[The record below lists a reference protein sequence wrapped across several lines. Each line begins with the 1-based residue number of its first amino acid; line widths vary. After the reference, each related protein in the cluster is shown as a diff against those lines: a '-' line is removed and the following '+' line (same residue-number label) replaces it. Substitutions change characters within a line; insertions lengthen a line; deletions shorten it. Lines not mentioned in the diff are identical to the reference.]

1 METLLDPGRR
11 FVQER
16 ASVEE
21 WVFISDEPSD
31 GQNTV
36 EVSMLHS
43 TDHSEYIP
51 VTPRVSNQ
59 FTSLPWETAKPQDMS
74 CFWERIKV
82 RHGLN
87 ATSFIHVNSDP
98 FLSVWYCRFQ
108 QNFARDQKKETCYIF
123 PHEQFQ

>member
-1 METLLDPGRR
+1 MPGRR

-82 RHGLN
+82 RPRPKCN
-87 ATSFIHVNSDP
+87 FIHPRQLRP
-98 FLSVWYCRFQ
+98 FPQRLVLPFSAEFREGSEKG
-108 QNFARDQKKETCYIF
+108 NMLHLPT
-123 PHEQFQ
+123 